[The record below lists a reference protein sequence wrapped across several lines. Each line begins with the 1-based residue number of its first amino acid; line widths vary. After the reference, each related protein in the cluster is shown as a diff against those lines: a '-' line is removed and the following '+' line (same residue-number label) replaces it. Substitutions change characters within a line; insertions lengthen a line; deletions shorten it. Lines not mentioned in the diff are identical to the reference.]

1 MFSQSFVLFT
11 YYSFFLVYPVKL
23 QQLYEVLV
31 VLKSWVLFLLFSQA
45 SKTVQI
51 ASWGEGGSLCVY
63 TIDVLIH
70 SAFN

>member
-11 YYSFFLVYPVKL
+11 YYLFFLVYPVKL

-51 ASWGEGGSLCVY
+51 ASYGGGGVFVCLHNRCLDSFRL
-63 TIDVLIH
+63 
-70 SAFN
+70 